1 MSFLQVMSEYVRF
14 LFIAFFV
21 GVSSILLAQDKTTL
35 EKRKKALEKEIA
47 ETNKLINEISKD
59 KNLSL
64 SQITILNKKIKDRQE
79 LIRLYNSEI
88 NQLNNQIYENNKQ
101 ISTLQLELKALK
113 DNYASVLRKAYISR
127 GKYIPVIYVFSA
139 KNFNQAF
146 RRLKYLQSF
155 NEYRR
160 KQAEEIKK
168 TQELLGEKTAIMRA
182 DLDAKRVLLNNEQ
195 TQQRELDKEK
205 SEKEKAVQ
213 ALSKREKQLKKELEK
228 KQANA
233 RKLDTEIKRVIEAE
247 IRKER
252 ERAAAAAKAAAAKGD
267 KPSVAAAMRVSPETK
282 LISDKFERNKGL
294 LPWPVDKGVI
304 TERFGSHRHPDMA
317 NIVINNNGINIA
329 TPKGSPV
336 KAIFEGEVAAVFTV
350 PGGNRAVIVRHGEY
364 LSVYANLEQV
374 TVSQGNKVK
383 VGQTLGIVFTD
394 PEFDKTETHLEIW
407 KDKTK
412 LNPEEWI
419 AR

>member
-1 MSFLQVMSEYVRF
+1 
-14 LFIAFFV
+14 LFWGLHAV
-21 GVSSILLAQDKTTL
+21 LNAQDKAAL
-35 EKRKKALEKEIA
+35 EKRKKALENEIA

-64 SQITILNKKIKDRQE
+64 SQITILNKKIRDRQE
-79 LIRLYNSEI
+79 LIRLYNNEI
-88 NQLNNQIYENNKQ
+88 GKLNTTIAENNKQ
-101 ISTLQLELKALK
+101 ISSLQQDLKTLK
-113 DNYASVLRKAYISR
+113 DNYATVLRKAYVSR
-127 GKYIPVIYVFSA
+127 GKYVPVIYVFSA
-139 KNFNQAF
+139 NNFNQAF

-168 TQELLGEKTAIMRA
+168 TQETLSEKTALMRT
-182 DLDAKRVLLNNEQ
+182 DLDSKRVLLNNEQ
-195 TQQRELDKEK
+195 VQQRELDKEK
-205 SEKEKAVQ
+205 NEKEKAVQ
-213 ALSKREKQLKKELEK
+213 TLSKKEKQLKKDLEK

-233 RKLDTEIKRVIEAE
+233 RKLDAEIKRVIEAE

-252 ERAAAAAKAAAAKGD
+252 ERTAAAAKAATAKGE
-267 KPSVAAAMRVSPETK
+267 KAASTTVMRVSPETK
-282 LISDKFERNKGL
+282 LVSDKFESNKGR

-304 TERFGSHRHPDMA
+304 TERFGAHKHPDMP
-317 NIVINNNGINIA
+317 NIVLNNNGINIA

-336 KAIFEGEVAAVFTV
+336 KAIFEGEVAAVFAV

-364 LSVYANLEQV
+364 LSVYANLDQV
-374 TVSQGNKVK
+374 NVSQGNKVK
-383 VGQTLGIVFTD
+383 VGQTLGVVFTD
-394 PEFDKTETHLEIW
+394 PEDNKTETHLEIW

-419 AR
+419 AK